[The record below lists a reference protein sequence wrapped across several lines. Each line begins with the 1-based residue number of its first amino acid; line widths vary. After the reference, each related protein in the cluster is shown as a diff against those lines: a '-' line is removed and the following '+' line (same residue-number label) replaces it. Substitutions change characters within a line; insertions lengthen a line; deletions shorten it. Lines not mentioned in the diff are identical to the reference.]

1 MYKSNGKQA
10 KMSGLIEVKNPKDLY
25 LSPEEARAARIS
37 AEFREKPAQ
46 PKDIVGDADSLREH
60 ILRLSLFP
68 NIYNKLTVRSGF

>member
-1 MYKSNGKQA
+1 MFRTQPGRA
-10 KMSGLIEVKNPKDLY
+10 KVPGLIEVRDPADLY
-25 LSPEEARAARIS
+25 LSPEESRAARIS

-46 PKDIVGDADSLREH
+46 PKNTVGDAQGLREH

>member
-1 MYKSNGKQA
+1 MFRTQA
-10 KMSGLIEVKNPKDLY
+10 GRAKVPALIEVKNPQDLY

-46 PKDIVGDADSLREH
+46 PKDIVGDAQSLREH